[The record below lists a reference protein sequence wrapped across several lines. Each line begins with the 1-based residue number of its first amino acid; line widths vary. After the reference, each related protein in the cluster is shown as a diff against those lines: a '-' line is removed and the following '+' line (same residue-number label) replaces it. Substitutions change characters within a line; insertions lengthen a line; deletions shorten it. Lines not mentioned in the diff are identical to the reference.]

1 MPGAIHGVL
10 LILLVVSRLL
20 DADTIRLP
28 IYKQHTWKSK
38 RFSYHQKK
46 LDIRSTPANTDT
58 SKASLYNDAGSEY
71 LVTVGVGTPAQKFLV
86 ALDTGSADLWVPS
99 ISCPKAS
106 CPYTRYNESLS
117 STFIETEEGFDIVY
131 GIGSANGT
139 YAIDTVEIGGAQV
152 DRQQFGLVET
162 TENVILIP
170 DNATIEVLDEDEDDP
185 VAANGILGIGYPE
198 LTSSEHAYDPFVFSL
213 ARRGLIP
220 QPIFSIYMGSIYDD
234 GWAGEIIFGGIDE
247 SKYSGQLLYAPVAR
261 LGGLGSSH
269 SFYAYW
275 MVYGQAIRVLDN
287 NFSDSP
293 PLLDVR
299 FSDTRGV
306 IIDTGTTLTYMAPAL
321 AEQIVLAVA
330 GSNSNVILDATSGI
344 FIINCDLKTTDRR
357 VEFGIGSH
365 LQAQSS
371 LMRISLAA
379 RDLII
384 PLDSDSLDDAELCMF
399 GIAPWLGDS
408 TESLS
413 TSSMILVGDSIL
425 RSLYLVFDMDQNN
438 IGFAPAVN
446 SSVVISKGSMIYS
459 NNNGSDRARNGDMDD
474 SEVSSCSVSF
484 IPSIV
489 SYCSFIVLLLYLVL

>member
-1 MPGAIHGVL
+1 MSYAKCMY
-10 LILLVVSRLL
+10 
-20 DADTIRLP
+20 LP
-28 IYKQHTWKSK
+28 
-38 RFSYHQKK
+38 
-46 LDIRSTPANTDT
+46 
-58 SKASLYNDAGSEY
+58 
-71 LVTVGVGTPAQKFLV
+71 
-86 ALDTGSADLWVPS
+86 SADLWVPS
-99 ISCPKAS
+99 ITCPKES
-106 CPYTRYNESLS
+106 CPYTRYNDSLS
-117 STFIETEEGFDIVY
+117 STFMETQEEFDIAY
-131 GIGSANGT
+131 GTGSANGT
-139 YAIDTVEIGGAQV
+139 YAIDTVEIGGARV
-152 DRQQFGLVET
+152 DRQQFGLVKV
-162 TENVILIP
+162 TENVILMP
-170 DNATIEVLDEDEDDP
+170 DDATFEILDEDEDDP

-213 ARRGLIP
+213 AKRGLIP
-220 QPIFSIYMGSIYDD
+220 QPLFSIYMGSIYDD

-247 SKYSGQLLYAPVAR
+247 SKYNGQLLYAPVAR

-287 NFSDSP
+287 NANDSP
-293 PLLDVR
+293 PLMNER

-330 GSNSNVILDATSGI
+330 GSNNNVILDATSGI
-344 FIINCDLKTTDRR
+344 FIINCDLKKTDRR

-365 LQAQSS
+365 LRAQSS

-399 GIAPWLGDS
+399 GIAPWVGDS
-408 TESLS
+408 TASLS

-425 RSLYLVFDMDQNN
+425 RSLYLVFDMDRNR

-446 SSVVISKGSMIYS
+446 SSVVVSKGSVIYN
-459 NNNGSDRARNGDMDD
+459 NNNGTDRSKNGNIDD
-474 SEVSSCSVSF
+474 PDASSSSTVSSH
-484 IPSIV
+484 PSTLSCCFLV
-489 SYCSFIVLLLYLVL
+489 MLLLYLVL